1 MSHKRRPSLLGA
13 LLLIGIGV
21 LFLLRNFGIGPD
33 FWTLARRYWPVLL
46 ILLGAGK
53 IIEYF
58 LKKDAVS
65 IRVGEIV
72 GILFLLLFVFLISRI
87 FISPIG
93 PFIPDISNI
102 EWGPPNP
109 PSRWIGESHTHT
121 EEESYPLESSVPI
134 RIENSNGS
142 VSISPGSDREIR
154 VRLKKVIY
162 GSASRAREFADELH
176 LEGIT
181 EESAESN
188 AALKPEA
195 EPGGR
200 NDGEYFV
207 IRTNRESLVSR
218 DFRFNTDM
226 EITVPKNSQVQV
238 RNIIGEVRVLDINGD
253 LDLSTTLRTLEV
265 RDCTGNFTVSNRFAD
280 SRLTNLEGNVTLTSR
295 GRGKVTI
302 EDIKGDVSV
311 TNDYSPMDILGI
323 DGRVSVSSTEGSLR
337 IERITKPVVIEGRG
351 TQVRVGDLK
360 DSLEVSVSH
369 HQSVNI
375 FDVASDVAIESRYCT
390 LSIKNIGGNIRIH
403 SKSDNVNAD
412 SIQGGLTMEASA
424 SSLRL
429 NDVVGNLDI
438 RTTLKDVIVNG
449 FKGSCSVINEYADVS
464 LSARSLNAGDIY
476 VKNRNGQI
484 DLFLPEDS
492 SFMIDA
498 VAKNGKVNS
507 DYRGLAS
514 ARDEN
519 NTGILKSRVG
529 NGGPTIT
536 LETEYSN
543 IHISQTRVQE
553 RSHIP
558 IPGKTMKPRVPRWS
572 FDFDR
577 ILSIIDRSGLRVL
590 AKPAESLIGGLQ

>member
-21 LFLLRNFGIGPD
+21 LFLLRNFGFGPD

-58 LKKDAVS
+58 LKKDSVS
-65 IRVGEIV
+65 IRVGEII
-72 GILFLLLFVFLISRI
+72 GILFLLFFAFLISRI

-93 PFIPDISNI
+93 PFIPDFPNI
-102 EWGPPNP
+102 EWGPPMP
-109 PSRWIGESHTHT
+109 PGQWIGDSHTYT
-121 EEESYPLESSVPI
+121 EEENYPFESSMPI

-142 VSISPGSDREIR
+142 VSISPGSDQEIR

-162 GSASRAREFADELH
+162 GSASRAREVADKLH

-181 EESAESN
+181 EEGTESN

-226 EITVPKNSQVQV
+226 EITVPKNSQIKI
-238 RNIIGEVRVLDINGD
+238 RNTIGEVRVSGINGD
-253 LDLSTTLRTLEV
+253 LDLSTTLRALEM

-302 EDIKGDVSV
+302 EDIKGDVSI
-311 TNDYSPMDILGI
+311 TNDYSPMEILGI
-323 DGRVSVSSTEGSLR
+323 DGKVSVSSTEGSLR

-351 TQVRVGDLK
+351 THVRVGDLT
-360 DSLEVSVSH
+360 DSLKISVSH
-369 HQSVNI
+369 NQSVDI
-375 FDVASDVAIESRYCT
+375 FDIASDVVIESRYCT
-390 LSIKNIGGNIRIH
+390 LSMKNIGGNIQIQ
-403 SKSDNVNAD
+403 SKSDNINAD
-412 SIQGGLTMEASA
+412 SIHGNLTMEASA

-429 NDVVGNLDI
+429 NDIVGNLDI

-449 FKGSCSVINEYADVS
+449 FEGSCSVINEYADVS
-464 LSARSLNAGDIY
+464 LSARSLNAGNIY
-476 VKNRNGQI
+476 VKNRNGKI

-498 VAKNGKVNS
+498 VAENGKVSS

-514 ARDEN
+514 ARNEN
-519 NTGILKSRVG
+519 NTGVLKSRVG
-529 NGGPTIT
+529 NEGPTIT

-543 IHISQTRVQE
+543 IHISQTRAQE
-553 RSHIP
+553 RSHIS
-558 IPGKTMKPRVPRWS
+558 IPGKIVTPPIPLWS

-577 ILSIIDRSGLRVL
+577 ILSIIDRIGLRVL
-590 AKPAESLIGGLQ
+590 AKPAESLIGGLR